1 MAGTIVVG
9 YDGTDCAK
17 AALDVACN
25 LASET
30 GAGMIISYGYGPYL
44 GAGDTGPHRA
54 ALRERGEELTGEAL
68 AVARERSVDATVEMV
83 DDRPAPGLASLAEA
97 RGAEYLV
104 IGSYGEKPLTGAI
117 LGSTPHK
124 LLHISPVPV
133 IVVPA
138 GD

>member
-1 MAGTIVVG
+1 MAGTIVLG

-17 AALDVACN
+17 AALDVACK

-30 GAGMIISYGYGPYL
+30 GAEIIVSYGY
-44 GAGDTGPHRA
+44 GPHRA

-68 AVARERSVDATVEMV
+68 AVARERSIEATVEMI
-83 DDRPAPGLASLAEA
+83 DDRPAPALASLAEA
-97 RGAEYLV
+97 RGADYIV

-124 LLHISPVPV
+124 LLHMSPVPV